1 MKNIKMTFLKT
12 KKKKIIFI
20 IILFL
25 LSGGIYLSIIISDL
39 VRYGYDRQS
48 KIIETVK
55 KVIPRHYVK
64 KIKDN
69 IFVISN
75 LKAKNDTLELQLRK
89 YEQGYEGQK
98 FDNKR
103 IKLNDQEYDV
113 NFFFLPFK
121 RLDTNLGWK
130 AELNSL
136 RAHYLEIYSGKL
148 FAISGSG
155 KIVYCDKKN
164 LITDN
169 LDFKNLPN
177 NINEILKE
185 NNSTLIGIRD
195 LFISDDKVFISM
207 MVKNE
212 DGVTINL
219 YYADLNL
226 KKINFEIFFET
237 NEYWEKYNVFSGG
250 RIEKFKNEKILF
262 SIGFSRNYES
272 PQNKDTLLGKII
284 SIDLNTKN
292 HELISYGHRNPQG
305 LYYHSNEKVVI
316 NTEHGPKG
324 GDEINFNFLNLE
336 QDKNF
341 GWPKASYGQA
351 YKGEED
357 LFEKDTFKK
366 SHRELGFIEPLK
378 YYDPSIGI
386 SEIIYLEKNS
396 FCTSK
401 CLWTSSL
408 RAHSIYNLNIS
419 EDFTKLSSNGRI
431 FLKGNRIRDIE
442 YDKDLDLVI
451 LLSENIPAIITIR

>member
-1 MKNIKMTFLKT
+1 MIMHFL
-12 KKKKIIFI
+12 KKKIFIFFLVVIFFIFI
-20 IILFL
+20 FYLF
-25 LSGGIYLSIIISDL
+25 SKASNI

-48 KIIETVK
+48 KILELVK
-55 KVIPRHYVK
+55 KVIPQHYIK

-69 IFVISN
+69 IFIISN
-75 LKAKNDTLELQLRK
+75 LEAKNDILELQLKK

-98 FDNKR
+98 FDSKLFS
-103 IKLNDQEYDV
+103 LNDKEYDV

-136 RAHYLEIYSGKL
+136 RAHYLEIYSEKL
-148 FAISGSG
+148 FAISGYG
-155 KIVYCDKKN
+155 EIVYFEKKN
-164 LITDN
+164 LLTDTLN
-169 LDFKNLPN
+169 FKSLPN

-195 LFISDDKVFISM
+195 LFISNNKVFISM
-207 MVKNE
+207 MIKNKN
-212 DGVTINL
+212 GVTINL
-219 YYADLNL
+219 YCADLNF
-226 KKINFEIFFET
+226 KKINFETLFET
-237 NEYWEKYNVFSGG
+237 NEYWESYNVFSGG

-262 SIGFSRNYES
+262 SIGFSKNYKS
-272 PQNKDTLLGKII
+272 PQNKETLLGKII
-284 SIDLNTKN
+284 AVDLTTENY
-292 HELISYGHRNPQG
+292 ELISYGHRNPQG
-305 LYYHSNEKVVI
+305 LYYHSNENVVI

-336 QDKNF
+336 KDKNF
-341 GWPKASYGQA
+341 GWPKASYGKA

-357 LFEKDTFKK
+357 LFEKDTFKR
-366 SHRELGFIEPLK
+366 SHKELGFIEPLK

-396 FCTSK
+396 FCNSK
-401 CLWTSSL
+401 CLWVSSL
-408 RAHSIYNLNIS
+408 RANSIYNLNVS
-419 EDFTKLSSNGRI
+419 KDFTKLSSNGRI

-451 LLSENIPAIITIR
+451 LLSENVPAIITIR